1 MQPVRAVDTLSID
14 NCPNLPV
21 SCTYLQQQA
30 QNFSIEEQK
39 RLVLDLLMNEYATPY
54 HDFVESW
61 NRDLRFA
68 SPPDGIVATSAET
81 ISDAWLETA
90 TAFPSVYSDTIFV
103 FDKATVMTIYGYR
116 LDMPPNYDVGFS
128 YSCSDREPAT
138 GGRYSDCRTIYTSN
152 RDATTLQIYNN
163 GQVVGDKGFTL
174 FNTSQNNYIESIL
187 TITNE
192 IDMEHYKWQQGSCC
206 REGCKIVKGKRVC
219 TCIAWDY
226 NCVFSGNDK
235 RVDTLQLK
243 DDLTAER
250 EHTFPDF
257 QPRLLLSYS
266 ADPQLASMTVPTR
279 NVKSYVIKL
288 KYQTLKKEFNVYSV
302 NYTLP
307 PQNVLY
313 VVARQQKGWFTDNAK
328 ILSVDNQN
336 EMETVTFET
345 SKEGAEECTVTIQTY
360 FNTTVK
366 ECAVERLNETALKL
380 ETDQW
385 FYGTNETIML
395 TVKSNYNNVDIEYGN
410 QKISL
415 FVQGQATVNLTPE
428 LGASVIVAS
437 ISGNLFEDEATT
449 SAMINVSDNSEL
461 NLAFDVFL
469 LMLVFYVL
477 YKVAERYYRE
487 KKHA

>member
-1 MQPVRAVDTLSID
+1 M
-14 NCPNLPV
+14 
-21 SCTYLQQQA
+21 
-30 QNFSIEEQK
+30 
-39 RLVLDLLMNEYATPY
+39 
-54 HDFVESW
+54 
-61 NRDLRFA
+61 
-68 SPPDGIVATSAET
+68 
-81 ISDAWLETA
+81 
-90 TAFPSVYSDTIFV
+90 
-103 FDKATVMTIYGYR
+103 
-116 LDMPPNYDVGFS
+116 
-128 YSCSDREPAT
+128 
-138 GGRYSDCRTIYTSN
+138 
-152 RDATTLQIYNN
+152 
-163 GQVVGDKGFTL
+163 
-174 FNTSQNNYIESIL
+174 
-187 TITNE
+187 
-192 IDMEHYKWQQGSCC
+192 
-206 REGCKIVKGKRVC
+206 
-219 TCIAWDY
+219 
-226 NCVFSGNDK
+226 
-235 RVDTLQLK
+235 
-243 DDLTAER
+243 
-250 EHTFPDF
+250 
-257 QPRLLLSYS
+257 
-266 ADPQLASMTVPTR
+266 
-279 NVKSYVIKL
+279 
-288 KYQTLKKEFNVYSV
+288 
-302 NYTLP
+302 
-307 PQNVLY
+307 LY